1 MRSTQTCPKCAG
13 RKFAISEEFRQP
25 DHATPNTTSPFPAI
39 TIVAHRPAEERTG
52 PWARKTVGTFETWIC
67 VGCGYT
73 EFYAKGLDDIEALA
87 KQHPD
92 RLRILDAGSVK
103 QGPYR

>member
-13 RKFAISEEFRQP
+13 KKFAVNSEFRFP
-25 DHATPNTTSPFPAI
+25 DHQSSNGTDALPAI
-39 TIVAHRPAEERTG
+39 TLANGSTRRTLG
-52 PWARKTVGTFETWIC
+52 RFETWIC

-73 EFYAKGLDDIEALA
+73 EFYAYGAEDLEALA
-87 KQHPD
+87 RVHPEH
-92 RLRILDAGSVK
+92 LRIVDAEPRG

>member
-1 MRSTQTCPKCAG
+1 MRATQTCPKCTG

-25 DHATPNTTSPFPAI
+25 DHDTPNLTTPFPAI

-52 PWARKTVGTFETWIC
+52 HSARKTVGTFETWIC

-73 EFYAKGLDDIEALA
+73 EFYAKGLGDLEALA

-92 RLRILDAGSVK
+92 RLRILDAGAIK